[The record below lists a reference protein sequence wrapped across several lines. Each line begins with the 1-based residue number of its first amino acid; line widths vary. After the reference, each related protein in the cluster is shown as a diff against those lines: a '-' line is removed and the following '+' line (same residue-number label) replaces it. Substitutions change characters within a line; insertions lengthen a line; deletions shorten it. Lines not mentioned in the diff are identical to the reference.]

1 MESIPYPRLFLVDFI
16 SDEEK
21 QNMAKTSKRSESEEK
36 LEQCKE
42 CKGADSRNSSVGQ
55 VQKSDA
61 DQERKVRFSLI

>member
-21 QNMAKTSKRSESEEK
+21 QNMVNTSKRSESEEK
-36 LEQCKE
+36 LQQSKE
-42 CKGADSRNSSVGQ
+42 CKGADSRNSSIGQ